1 MTTDGVVAI
10 LRFRETSDIAPLAA
24 SLKVTYR
31 LSFSQDLPNPV
42 SRELMKKYKV
52 VASRYRLNDFG
63 PDIPEQLVALEL
75 LEMYRFGELEPL
87 RNSMSLKA
95 AGHIM
100 AENETDAVARDR
112 NRLDTLVVNITAP
125 EAGADNA
132 TILVIGTTATMV
144 AVAQQFNT
152 MGHVVNERDVLG
164 PKAW

>member
-1 MTTDGVVAI
+1 
-10 LRFRETSDIAPLAA
+10 
-24 SLKVTYR
+24 
-31 LSFSQDLPNPV
+31 
-42 SRELMKKYKV
+42 
-52 VASRYRLNDFG
+52 
-63 PDIPEQLVALEL
+63 
-75 LEMYRFGELEPL
+75 
-87 RNSMSLKA
+87 MSLKA